1 MRGFA
6 LKTYSFISPALFAAI
21 RPFSRFNSRLR
32 TFTAV
37 RNKLFEELEVKL
49 QSLSTPS
56 WRLWVH
62 AASVGEF
69 EQARPII
76 ASLQAAYPDL
86 TVFVS
91 FLSDS
96 GYNARKNFSGASAVF
111 YLPIDTPGN
120 AKRLLSLLKPDL
132 LMLMRYD
139 FWPNHLL
146 AAREA
151 GTRMILAAA
160 VLQENSQYFKP
171 LLRGFY
177 RSLFNLFDHIYTV
190 SAKDTRAFREVF
202 GCRQAETAGD
212 PRFDQVVLRSRNTEK
227 VSRLKLL
234 YENRT
239 VLLAGSVWP
248 PDEALLLQAWL
259 QLEKRPSL
267 ILVPHQVDPENMQRL
282 CCELE
287 NRKISF
293 MKASAIDRSFDPEQQ
308 VLLIDQTGYLA
319 ELYRLGSIAYIGGGF
334 GVNVHNTLEPAVY
347 GIPVLFGPRYH
358 NSPEARELLLAG
370 GATVIHD
377 DTSLFTV
384 LKNLTDDCS
393 QRKMQ
398 GAAAAAFVQQRTGA
412 TALISGYIEKDYLK
426 WKKKNS
432 SGCIDDIPVTG
443 E

>member
-1 MRGFA
+1 
-6 LKTYSFISPALFAAI
+6 
-21 RPFSRFNSRLR
+21 
-32 TFTAV
+32 
-37 RNKLFEELEVKL
+37 
-49 QSLSTPS
+49 
-56 WRLWVH
+56 
-62 AASVGEF
+62 
-69 EQARPII
+69 
-76 ASLQAAYPDL
+76 
-86 TVFVS
+86 
-91 FLSDS
+91 
-96 GYNARKNFSGASAVF
+96 
-111 YLPIDTPGN
+111 
-120 AKRLLSLLKPDL
+120 L

-282 CCELE
+282 CRELE

-308 VLLIDQTGYLA
+308 VLLIDRTGYLA

-393 QRKMQ
+393 QRKTQ

-426 WKKKNS
+426 WKKKELQR
-432 SGCIDDIPVTG
+432 PQR
-443 E
+443 